1 MPALSRNPAYLA
13 GYKAALSQGGIN
25 PSLKPDGS
33 LDVVVDA
40 KPFKPPVL
48 ADVQSAYNGITNLGF
63 LTDQRPRGLK
73 ENVIRRRIVA
83 ALEAKTHDV
92 FISPT
97 ADPLPQISIPEPSGS
112 AEPFG
117 PMRATVSKFNS
128 PPSLPM
134 VDGQLAQ
141 TRVKFQLTANSKRMT
156 ADTAKSVTTEVPS
169 SSRVDSALLPVA
181 HSTDPGRVLLSPNLD
196 LLPIH
201 QRVKTSGAT
210 LQLQTQIGST
220 KLPMGRNMKNPKMEF
235 TSPSQYQAWL
245 GRTTWETQDD
255 SFLAVSI

>member
-1 MPALSRNPAYLA
+1 
-13 GYKAALSQGGIN
+13 
-25 PSLKPDGS
+25 
-33 LDVVVDA
+33 
-40 KPFKPPVL
+40 
-48 ADVQSAYNGITNLGF
+48 
-63 LTDQRPRGLK
+63 
-73 ENVIRRRIVA
+73 
-83 ALEAKTHDV
+83 
-92 FISPT
+92 
-97 ADPLPQISIPEPSGS
+97 
-112 AEPFG
+112 
-117 PMRATVSKFNS
+117 
-128 PPSLPM
+128 M

-141 TRVKFQLTANSKRMT
+141 TRVKFQFTANSKRMT

-255 SFLAVSI
+255 SFLAVSILILSSFTESKIVLILTYLILLDSFDFSRCNGLTDDTSSGSRGGSGVAVPLPDHQSLHRKGSE